1 MPLPFSTKLRNN
13 LQSINDFAQLALTS
27 YIKVNI
33 MRLLTKNKK
42 QNIYFFINK
51 KNKKATTFPSCNNK
65 FLMIQQ
71 LVTSLDYL
79 LTDCLKNKLILL
91 KLEPIKHKTW
101 LEKWCSRKNVLYYET
116 LRLFWFELQTISKDI
131 SAVKKVV

>member
-1 MPLPFSTKLRNN
+1 MSLPYSTKLRNN
-13 LQSINDFAQLALTS
+13 LQSINDFAQLTLTS
-27 YIKVNI
+27 YIKVNK

-51 KNKKATTFPSCNNK
+51 KNKKAMTFPSCNNK

-79 LTDCLKNKLILL
+79 LSC
-91 KLEPIKHKTW
+91 
-101 LEKWCSRKNVLYYET
+101 
-116 LRLFWFELQTISKDI
+116 
-131 SAVKKVV
+131 